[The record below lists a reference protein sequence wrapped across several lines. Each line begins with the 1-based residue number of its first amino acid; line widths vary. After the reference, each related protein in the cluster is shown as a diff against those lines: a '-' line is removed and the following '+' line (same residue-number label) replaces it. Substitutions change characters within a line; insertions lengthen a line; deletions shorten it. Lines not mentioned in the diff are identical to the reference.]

1 MKKVINRKAR
11 FNYELLDRVEAG
23 VVLEGREVKSIK
35 GGKVSLNEAFCR
47 VDDKG
52 ELWLHNAHVH
62 PYQFADNSDYEPTRT
77 RKLLLKK
84 SEILSLAKKIENKS
98 MALVPT
104 AVYTKRGRI
113 KVEIAVG
120 KGKKK
125 WDKRA
130 TIKKREQDR
139 EARRAMKNKIGY

>member
-11 FNYELLDRVEAG
+11 FNYELSDRVEAG
-23 VVLEGREVKSIK
+23 VALEGREVKSIK
-35 GGKVSLNEAFCR
+35 QGKVSLNEAFCR
-47 VDDKG
+47 IDDNQ

-62 PYQFADNSDYEPTRT
+62 PYEFADNSEYEPTRT

-84 SEILSLAKKIENKS
+84 NEILSLEKKIENKGLS
-98 MALVPT
+98 LVPT

-113 KVEIAVG
+113 KVEVAIG

-130 TIKKREQDR
+130 TVKEREQKR
-139 EARRAMKNKIGY
+139 EARRAMKHSVRI

>member
-1 MKKVINRKAR
+1 MKKIINRKAR

-35 GGKVSLNEAFCR
+35 GGKISLNEAFCR
-47 VDDKG
+47 IDDKG

-62 PYQFADNSDYEPTRT
+62 PYAFADNTDYEPTRT

-84 SEILSLAKKIENKS
+84 KQILGLQKKIDNKNLG
-98 MALVPT
+98 LVPT
-104 AVYTKRGRI
+104 AVYTVKGRI
-113 KVEIAVG
+113 KVEMAIG

-130 TIKKREQDR
+130 TVKKREQER
-139 EARRAMKNKIGY
+139 EARRAMKNRV

>member
-52 ELWLHNAHVH
+52 ELWLHNTHVH
-62 PYQFADNSDYEPTRT
+62 PYEFADNTDYEPTRT

-84 SEILSLAKKIENKS
+84 KEILSLAKKIENKNMS
-98 MALVPT
+98 LVPT
-104 AVYTKRGRI
+104 AIYTKRGRV
-113 KVEIAVG
+113 KVEVAIG

-130 TIKKREQDR
+130 AVKEREQKR
-139 EARRAMKNKIGY
+139 EARRAMKKVVRY

>member
-1 MKKVINRKAR
+1 MKKVVNRKAR
-11 FNYELLDRVEAG
+11 FNYELLEKVEAG
-23 VVLEGREVKSIK
+23 IVLEGREGKSIK

-47 VDDKG
+47 GDDNG

-62 PYQFADNSDYEPTRT
+62 PYQFADNTDYEPTRT

-84 SEILSLAKKIENKS
+84 SQIVSLVKKVENKS
-98 MALVPT
+98 QALVPT
-104 AVYTKRGRI
+104 AIYTKRGRI
-113 KVEIAVG
+113 KVEVAVG

-130 TIKKREQDR
+130 AIKKREQDR
-139 EARRAMKNKIGY
+139 EARRAMKNRV